1 MAVDLRAAAGEVGR
15 IVAELDLSAVWA
27 VDPGTGREGPAD
39 LVIRDGTI
47 AAVHGGV
54 TDRYRFLA
62 EERVHPF
69 SIRRRWQ
76 QIERVSFPAGRRG
89 SESGLPQ
96 VTFSDAVLWNPLP
109 GEGSA

>member
-47 AAVHGGV
+47 ESV
-54 TDRYRFLA
+54 TWLDGA
-62 EERVHPF
+62 
-69 SIRRRWQ
+69 
-76 QIERVSFPAGRRG
+76 
-89 SESGLPQ
+89 
-96 VTFSDAVLWNPLP
+96 D
-109 GEGSA
+109 GEGVDAADAFDEL